1 MIIQILASGSKGNVT
16 YIEEK
21 GYSLLLDSGLSARE
35 TIRRLK
41 QAGKE
46 PEKIQGIFITHD
58 HQDHIRGARVLSRSF
73 NIPIILSE
81 ELYWGM
87 DPKWLKEVRNLHLYK
102 SGSDLSLE
110 TLLLRPFP
118 VSHDATQTMNIT
130 FTNGIKTA
138 GLFTDLGTVS
148 LLVKTHALSAD
159 LIIAEANHDI
169 QMLRFGPYP
178 LWLQQRIR
186 SNTGHL
192 SNMQCADFLTETC
205 LNGRVRSIVL
215 GHISQ
220 ENNSYDLA
228 FTTVK
233 HHLQCQKIDIPVR
246 VATQNEIG
254 EEIIL

>member
-1 MIIQILASGSKGNVT
+1 MIIQPLASGSKGNVT
-16 YIEEK
+16 YFEES
-21 GYSLLLDSGLSARE
+21 GYSLLVDCGLSARE
-35 TIRRLK
+35 TVRRLRL
-41 QAGKE
+41 AGKD
-46 PEKIQGIFITHD
+46 PEKIRGIFITHD

-73 NIPIILSE
+73 NIPVILSE
-81 ELYWGM
+81 ELYYGM
-87 DPKWLKEVRNLHLYK
+87 DTRWLDGVKNLHLYE
-102 SGSDLSLE
+102 SGTDISLD
-110 TLLLRPFP
+110 TLLLRPIP

-130 FTNGIKTA
+130 ITNGLKTV

-148 LLVKTHALSAD
+148 ILVKTHALSAD

-169 QMLRFGPYP
+169 HMLNMGPYP
-178 LWLQQRIR
+178 PWLQQRIR

-215 GHISQ
+215 GHVSQ

-228 FTTVK
+228 IDTVNNY
-233 HHLQCQKIDIPVR
+233 LSRQDIDVPVC
-246 VATQNEIG
+246 VATQNEIC